1 MKSTVEQINPVQ
13 YRVQV
18 EVTSD
23 EVNQA
28 FETVFRRIQKKA
40 SIQGFRPGKAPFG
53 MIRKLYTEQ
62 ATQEV
67 HESLVNKH
75 LSSALSEQTIR
86 PIASPVLESSEIPTF
101 DKPFVFKAVVDILP
115 QLEFDDYKGLSVAT
129 ESYKVTD
136 ATLENELN
144 KLRRQ
149 HGRMRPVDDT
159 AAAALGMVATLSHT
173 ATLDGN
179 AVPGMDVKG
188 MNVALGQKELFEG
201 LEAHVLGMTVG
212 QSKTATVTL
221 PSDYPASDLAAKS
234 LEFNL
239 TLDALQHLDLPALD
253 DEFAKDLDI
262 ESAEALRERVKENL
276 EARAK
281 DMSRQK
287 LETAILDKVL
297 EKHSFE
303 VPPALVDQV
312 IDSMIGEF
320 QFKSEADR
328 QAAVRNAELRDRCL
342 PGARRRTQN
351 TLVLWHVTQK
361 EQVKV
366 TDEEVQ
372 AQVAESLGAYGQLD
386 AKSLAYLKSNYEMR
400 VRENLLFEKAMNI
413 LVENA
418 KVDETVKEL

>member
-13 YRVQV
+13 YRVEV

-28 FETVFRRIQKKA
+28 FENVFRRIQKKA
-40 SIQGFRPGKAPFG
+40 RIQGFRPGKAPLG
-53 MIRKLYTEQ
+53 MIRKFYTEQ

-67 HESLVNKH
+67 HESLVNRH
-75 LSSALSEQTIR
+75 LTSALSEQTIR
-86 PIASPVLESSEIPTF
+86 AIASPVLEASEVPSP
-101 DKPFVFKAVVDILP
+101 DKVFVFKAVVDILP
-115 QLEFDDYKGLSVAT
+115 KLDFDDYKGLAIAT
-129 ESYKVTD
+129 ETYNVTD
-136 ATLENELN
+136 VTVENELMR
-144 KLRRQ
+144 LRRQ
-149 HGRMRPVDDT
+149 HARTRPVEGSVP
-159 AAAALGMVATLSHT
+159 AAKDMLATLTHT
-173 ATLDGN
+173 ATLDGT

-188 MNVALGQKELFEG
+188 MNVALGHKELFEG

-212 QSKTATVTL
+212 QTKAATVTL
-221 PSDYPASDLAAKS
+221 PEDYTSSDLAGKNVA
-234 LEFNL
+234 FDL
-239 TLDALQHLDLPALD
+239 TLDALQHLDLPTLD

-262 ESAEALRERVKENL
+262 ESAEVLRQRVKENL

-281 DMSRQK
+281 DMTRQK
-287 LETAILDKVL
+287 LETALLDKVL
-297 EKHSFE
+297 EAHSFE

-320 QFKSEADR
+320 QFKSDADR
-328 QAAVRNAELRDRCL
+328 QTAMRDAGLRERCL

-366 TDEEVQ
+366 TDEEVA
-372 AQVAESLGAYGQLD
+372 AQVAEALQGLGQLD
-386 AKSLAYLKSNYEMR
+386 AKTLSRLKSNYETR

-418 KVDETVKEL
+418 KVQETVKEL